1 MQQYFIEPFSRQLV
15 TALNNS
21 IITGLNSRI
30 QQSLFLLIFFLI
42 LILLA
47 YVSIWLPLVN
57 QLNAQ
62 INKTKLMLMIVPI
75 EILMRMR
82 SVAKVLQS

>member
-1 MQQYFIEPFSRQLV
+1 M
-15 TALNNS
+15 
-21 IITGLNSRI
+21 
-30 QQSLFLLIFFLI
+30 LFLLIFFLI
-42 LILLA
+42 LLLLA
-47 YVSIWLPLVN
+47 YVSVWLPLIN

-82 SVAKVLQS
+82 SVAKVL